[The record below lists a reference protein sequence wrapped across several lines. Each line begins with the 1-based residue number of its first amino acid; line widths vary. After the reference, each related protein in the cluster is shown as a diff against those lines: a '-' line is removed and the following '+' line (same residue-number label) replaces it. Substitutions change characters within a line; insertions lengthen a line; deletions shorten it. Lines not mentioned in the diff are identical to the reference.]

1 MLRTTVLE
9 WSKPIILMR
18 WLWVQSHVK
27 RLQLESYD
35 GLMSFK
41 SLTSSY
47 SSTSKYNPVS
57 GICPR
62 TAFLGLKTKEK
73 DLN

>member
-1 MLRTTVLE
+1 
-9 WSKPIILMR
+9 MR
-18 WLWVQSHVK
+18 WLWAQSLVK
-27 RLQLESYD
+27 MTQQLESYD
-35 GLMSFK
+35 GSMSFK